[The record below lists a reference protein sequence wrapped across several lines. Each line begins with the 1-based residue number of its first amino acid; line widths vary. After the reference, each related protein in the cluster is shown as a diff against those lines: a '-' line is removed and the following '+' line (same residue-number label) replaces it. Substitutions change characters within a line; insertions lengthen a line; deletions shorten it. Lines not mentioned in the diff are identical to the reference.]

1 MGIELFQLVTVFAVI
16 HSGIRQYTVDIDGK
30 QWAVLVTIAS
40 GEELSQQDA
49 ADALGIDRTTMVAL
63 IDGLEDKGLVRR
75 SRHPDDR
82 RKNVVELTANGRRTL
97 GRARTAVAAAEK
109 TFFAPLSPDDADEF
123 KASLRMLLREA

>member
-1 MGIELFQLVTVFAVI
+1 MSDESTARGEVEKRLGYLLKHAHHRYQELAGSALEQF
-16 HSGIRQYTVDIDGK
+16 DIDGK

-109 TFFAPLSPDDADEF
+109 TFFAPNYGRS
-123 KASLRMLLREA
+123 